1 MDFTHDIRILNSTQ
15 LQRIKD
21 AKRLAETKLQGLEDN
36 LRRLQAQ
43 QQWLRRYNQ
52 ITITLEHEKKRLFE
66 LGKQKAVLAKE
77 AAMLERYTSTADKNM
92 FNYKNE
98 EYDKTYAAAAAA
110 TDDAEA
116 TALYKQCEK
125 ILADTAANV
134 YLMDLPL
141 FVAIDKDL
149 TGYQFYPLYV
159 QDLSTLSWK

>member
-77 AAMLERYTSTADKNM
+77 AAMLERGNQFRNKNHIY
-92 FNYKNE
+92 N
-98 EYDKTYAAAAAA
+98 
-110 TDDAEA
+110 
-116 TALYKQCEK
+116 
-125 ILADTAANV
+125 IV
-134 YLMDLPL
+134 
-141 FVAIDKDL
+141 I
-149 TGYQFYPLYV
+149 
-159 QDLSTLSWK
+159 